1 MAGGDDD
8 AGPSSSAAKL
18 GGSKMRFR
26 PTAPAARRKPVQ
38 PKDEGQEPG
47 PSASGAGTLPIS
59 SSNGRSMSLV

>member
-1 MAGGDDD
+1 
-8 AGPSSSAAKL
+8 
-18 GGSKMRFR
+18 MRFR